1 MMGYIA
7 NNVEVFEQLGRA
19 TILSRDLLPDFSSHS
34 SATKK
39 ANTLLA
45 KRNQLNLKWKIPNG
59 LKNPMVIGGLVNT
72 MIEDS

>member
-19 TILSRDLLPDFSSHS
+19 TILSGDLLPNFSSHS

-39 ANTLLA
+39 ANTLFA
-45 KRNQLNLKWKIPNG
+45 KRNQLNLKWEKAKYIKSSFKEQQN
-59 LKNPMVIGGLVNT
+59 LSISVRL
-72 MIEDS
+72 

>member
-45 KRNQLNLKWKIPNG
+45 KRNQLNLKWEKANYIKSSFKEQQN
-59 LKNPMVIGGLVNT
+59 LSISVRL
-72 MIEDS
+72 